1 MDLVDAFIEYLK
13 LEKNYSKHT
22 LIAYTHDINEFDK
35 FLETESTCTLP
46 LATFPSIRQ
55 WLAGLS
61 KSGLSSRSINRKLSS
76 LRAFYKFLMKIGVI
90 TENPI
95 LRQKSLKAAKKI
107 SNPFSEEEMEKMLE
121 AYPFKPGFEGVRD
134 KLIILMFYA
143 TGIRRN
149 ELIELKVKDVDL
161 ELGRLKIIGKGNKQ
175 RNIPMLPVLQSEVK
189 AYLPQRDEISKES
202 IPHLFITKKGL
213 KMYDVLVYRII
224 NNYFSGVTS
233 KRKKSP
239 HVLRH
244 TFATHLLDRGAD
256 LNTIKDL
263 LGHSS
268 LASTQVY
275 THSSLANLKK
285 VYQSAHPR
293 GEK

>member
-1 MDLVDAFIEYLK
+1 MELIEAFIEYLK
-13 LEKNYSKHT
+13 REKNYSKHT
-22 LIAYTHDINEFDK
+22 LTAYTNDLEEFSQFLKNENSND
-35 FLETESTCTLP
+35 LP
-46 LATFPSIRQ
+46 AVSFVNIRQ
-55 WLAGLS
+55 WLAELN

-76 LRAFYKFLMKIGVI
+76 LRAFYKFLVKIGVI
-90 TENPI
+90 SVNPT

-107 SNPFSEEEMEKMLE
+107 SNPFSEEEMESMLE
-121 AYPFKPGFEGVRD
+121 AYPFESGFEGVRN

-143 TGIRRN
+143 TGIRRS
-149 ELIELKVKDVDL
+149 ELIELKTDDVDMHS
-161 ELGRLKIIGKGNKQ
+161 GYLKITGKGNKQ
-175 RNIPMLPVLQSEVK
+175 RNIPMLPVLKEALQV
-189 AYLPQRDEISKES
+189 YLPQREAIGSARV
-202 IPHLFITKKGL
+202 PNLFITKKGL

-233 KRKKSP
+233 KSKKSP

-268 LASTQVY
+268 LATTQVY

>member
-1 MDLVDAFIEYLK
+1 MELVEAFIEYLK
-13 LEKNYSKHT
+13 REKNYSKHT
-22 LIAYTHDINEFDK
+22 LIAYTNDLAEFSQFLKNENSNDLSAVSF
-35 FLETESTCTLP
+35 
-46 LATFPSIRQ
+46 AHIRQ
-55 WLAGLS
+55 WLAELN

-90 TENPI
+90 AVNPT

-107 SNPFSEEEMEKMLE
+107 SNPFSEEEMERMLE
-121 AYPFKPGFEGVRD
+121 IYPFEPGFEGVRN

-143 TGIRRN
+143 TGIRRS
-149 ELIELKVKDVDL
+149 ELVELKTDDVDMHS
-161 ELGRLKIIGKGNKQ
+161 GYLKITGKGNKQ
-175 RNIPMLPVLQSEVK
+175 RNIPMLPVLKEALQV
-189 AYLPQRDEISKES
+189 YLPQREAIGSARV
-202 IPHLFITKKGL
+202 PNLFITKKGL

-233 KRKKSP
+233 KSKKSP

-268 LASTQVY
+268 LATTQVY

>member
-1 MDLVDAFIEYLK
+1 MELLEAFIEYLK
-13 LEKNYSKHT
+13 REKNYSKHT
-22 LIAYTHDINEFDK
+22 LIAYTNDLAEFSQFLKNENSNDLSAVSF
-35 FLETESTCTLP
+35 
-46 LATFPSIRQ
+46 AHIRQ
-55 WLAGLS
+55 WLAELN

-90 TENPI
+90 AVNPT

-107 SNPFSEEEMEKMLE
+107 SNPFSEEEMERMLE
-121 AYPFKPGFEGVRD
+121 VYPFEPGFEGVRN

-143 TGIRRN
+143 TGIRRS
-149 ELIELKVKDVDL
+149 ELIELKTDDVDMHS
-161 ELGRLKIIGKGNKQ
+161 GYLKITGKGNKQ
-175 RNIPMLPVLQSEVK
+175 RNIPMLPVLKEALQV
-189 AYLPQRDEISKES
+189 YLPQREAIGSARV
-202 IPHLFITKKGL
+202 PNLFITKKGL

-233 KRKKSP
+233 KSKKSP

-268 LASTQVY
+268 LATTQVY